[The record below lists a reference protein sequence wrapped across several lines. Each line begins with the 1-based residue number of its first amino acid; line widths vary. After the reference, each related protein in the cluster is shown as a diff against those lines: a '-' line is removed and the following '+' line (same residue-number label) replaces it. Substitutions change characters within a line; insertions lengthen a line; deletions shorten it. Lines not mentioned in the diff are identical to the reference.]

1 VSASNHPHPAAH
13 RMLWVDGV
21 GGYLLTTA
29 DELLIGQ
36 PSAPGEGGR
45 SPDLAILA
53 DLSRRH
59 ATLRRERGSYVLTP
73 HAAVWIDGR
82 QADGPTVLSHN
93 AEVLLGSRVRV
104 RFSRPHA
111 LSATAVLTVESGHRT
126 APAADAVILM
136 AESCVLGSKPHSHVR
151 CRGWQ
156 SEAILFR
163 GAEGLLCRTT
173 GEVRVG
179 GSPVTGP
186 AVAWPGARIEGEDFS
201 LVIED
206 VPG

>member
-1 VSASNHPHPAAH
+1 
-13 RMLWVDGV
+13 MLWVDGV

-36 PSAPGEGGR
+36 PSAPGDGGR

-59 ATLRRERGSYVLTP
+59 ATLRRDRGSYVLTP
-73 HAAVWIDGR
+73 HAPVWVDGR
-82 QADGPTVLSHN
+82 EADGPTVLSHN
-93 AEVLLGSRVRV
+93 ALVMLGSRVRL

-111 LSATAVLTVESGHRT
+111 LSATAVLAVDSGHRT

-136 AESCVLGSKPHSHVR
+136 AESCVLGPKPHSHVR

-156 SEAILFR
+156 GEAILFR
-163 GAEGLLCRTT
+163 SAEGLLCRAA
-173 GEVRVG
+173 GEVRVA

-186 AVAWPGARIEGEDFS
+186 AVARPGSRIEGEDFS

-206 VPG
+206 V